1 MKRKSFLTS
10 LIIVLLAALPS
21 AALAGS
27 AVLHW
32 QSNSD
37 SDLGGYRIYYGTQ
50 SRHYGPYIPVDKA
63 VSEYTLNG
71 LVDGRTYYFALT
83 AVDTSGNESGFSA
96 EVSKTI
102 VSGSTDIPIPLPASG
117 AYGNITGGDQ
127 SHVNEVM
134 FNFAGSPGN
143 LAVSYQAWDVD
154 NNQEVKIV
162 LNGQV
167 LGFAPKTGNNQW
179 GATQTLILPDAYV
192 IDSGT
197 NVLEFK
203 ETHSSW
209 GWGVRNVAMVNL
221 TSSYI
226 PLPASGAYG
235 NITGGD
241 QSHVNGAMFSFAG
254 SPGNLEVGY
263 EAWDVDNGQEVQIVL
278 NGHVLGYA
286 PVTGNGK
293 WGTTQTLILPDEYV
307 SDSGTN
313 ILKFSNTHNPP
324 NKWEWGVRNVSLVN
338 LADVYIPL
346 PASGS
351 YGQIKGGDQAHVN
364 EALFSFAGSPGNLEV
379 GYEAWDVDNGQEVQ
393 IVLNGHVLGYAPVTG
408 NEKWG
413 TTQTLILPDEYVSDS
428 GTNILKFSNTHN
440 PPNKWEWG
448 VRNIQI
454 K

>member
-127 SHVNEVM
+127 SHVN
-134 FNFAGSPGN
+134 
-143 LAVSYQAWDVD
+143 
-154 NNQEVKIV
+154 
-162 LNGQV
+162 
-167 LGFAPKTGNNQW
+167 
-179 GATQTLILPDAYV
+179 
-192 IDSGT
+192 
-197 NVLEFK
+197 
-203 ETHSSW
+203 
-209 GWGVRNVAMVNL
+209 
-221 TSSYI
+221 
-226 PLPASGAYG
+226 
-235 NITGGD
+235 
-241 QSHVNGAMFSFAG
+241 GAMFSFAG

-324 NKWEWGVRNVSLVN
+324 NKWEWGVRN
-338 LADVYIPL
+338 
-346 PASGS
+346 
-351 YGQIKGGDQAHVN
+351 
-364 EALFSFAGSPGNLEV
+364 
-379 GYEAWDVDNGQEVQ
+379 
-393 IVLNGHVLGYAPVTG
+393 
-408 NEKWG
+408 
-413 TTQTLILPDEYVSDS
+413 
-428 GTNILKFSNTHN
+428 
-440 PPNKWEWG
+440 
-448 VRNIQI
+448 IQI